1 MSKPK
6 WIKKTIGDQTFS
18 ALNPDHPDVNG
29 PVMDDIDSGIDVY
42 YDQRW
47 PETELF
53 CRYLL
58 THPHWLSGKSVLVL
72 GAGMG
77 METLIAGRQ
86 CSKLYLNDY
95 SEVALAL
102 TAMQLRE
109 NNINAF
115 GLLPGRYETIELPD
129 IDIAIGCFLVY
140 NDDTLSSMQ
149 TFIQLY
155 PHKVILMN
163 GIMPAFNTLCATTS
177 RRTETLIAEKD
188 CHCVLFNGRPAG

>member
-1 MSKPK
+1 
-6 WIKKTIGDQTFS
+6 
-18 ALNPDHPDVNG
+18 
-29 PVMDDIDSGIDVY
+29 MDDIDSGIDVY

-47 PETELF
+47 PETDLF

-58 THPHWLSGKSVLVL
+58 SHPQWLSGQSVLVL

-77 METLIAGRQ
+77 METLITGQQ
-86 CSKLYLNDY
+86 CKKMYLNDY

-102 TAMQLRE
+102 TAMQLKE

-115 GLLPGRYETIELPD
+115 ELLPGRYEKIELPD

-149 TFIQLY
+149 TFIQRH
-155 PHKVILMN
+155 PHRLILMN
-163 GIMPAFNTLCATTS
+163 GIMPAFNELCASTP
-177 RRTETLIAEKD
+177 RRTETLIAGD
-188 CHCVLFNGRPAG
+188 DYQCVLFYEEQIE